1 MRRAPV
7 AEFPRD
13 GYRAGEGEFA
23 MTDATAIPG
32 VRGSLRQRATRGT
45 ILTVGGQFAS
55 QLLRMIGN
63 LALSRL
69 LFPEAFGLMTLA
81 SLVLIAV
88 EQVFNFGTY
97 STVIRHERGDD
108 PAFLDTAWT
117 IGIGRAV
124 ILWIGASAFAPA
136 MARFYSE
143 PQLVSMLPVAL
154 FSIVIASLGSMK
166 LALLDRRLELGRR
179 IAIDLVAQGVTL
191 VVMVVLAWIYES
203 VWALLIGG
211 LANNLVRTVTS
222 HAWLEGRRD
231 RIAWDRSSAH
241 ELIHFGKWVFASSG
255 LSFAAN
261 QLDVAILGRLV
272 PLAQLGVYTIGMTV
286 PNLLREVLAGISSSV
301 LMPALSEANR
311 TSGPA
316 FHRAYEAA
324 RRVTLPVGVLAV
336 LASIVV
342 APAFFDLLYDTRY
355 ANAEWVAQFGALR
368 LWFGYLQVT
377 SCFALFAYGDAR
389 TWAVSS
395 GVATVLIAIG
405 CLVGFNIAGV
415 PGLLIG
421 LGLGTASGYIVAAI
435 QLARLGIGSARAEIL
450 YTFVGAAL
458 VATVLVTSHFSAFVL
473 PELRPALRTLLCGT
487 LVSAPFGLWT
497 AVRTLKALRG
507 R

>member
-1 MRRAPV
+1 
-7 AEFPRD
+7 
-13 GYRAGEGEFA
+13 
-23 MTDATAIPG
+23 
-32 VRGSLRQRATRGT
+32 LTRGT

-69 LFPEAFGLMTLA
+69 LVPEAFGLMTLA

-117 IGIGRAV
+117 LGIGRAV

-136 MARFYSE
+136 MARFYEE
-143 PQLVSMLPVAL
+143 PLLTSMLPVAL

-179 IAIDLVAQGVTL
+179 IAIDLLAQGVTCGDDR
-191 VVMVVLAWIYES
+191 LALHLR
-203 VWALLIGG
+203 VRWALLVGG
-211 LANNLVRTVTS
+211 LANNLVCGDEP
-222 HAWLEGRRD
+222 WLEGRRSH
-231 RIAWDRSSAH
+231 RVGPHLGAQ
-241 ELIHFGKWVFASSG
+241 LIHFGKWVFASSG

-286 PNLLREVLAGISSSV
+286 PNLLREVLAGVSSSV

-311 TSGPA
+311 SSGPA
-316 FHRAYEAA
+316 FRRAYEAA

-336 LASIVV
+336 LAAVVV
-342 APAFFDLLYDTRY
+342 APAFFDTLYDTRY
-355 ANAEWVAQFGALR
+355 ADAEWVAQLGALR
-368 LWFGYLQVT
+368 LWFGFLQVT

-395 GVATVLIAIG
+395 GIATVLIAVG
-405 CLVGFNIAGV
+405 CLVGFRFGGL
-415 PGLLIG
+415 PGLIVG
-421 LGLGTASGYIVAAI
+421 LGFATASGYIVAAI

-450 YTFVGAAL
+450 YTCVGAVAAVL
-458 VATVLVTSHFSAFVL
+458 VATHFSV
-473 PELRPALRTLLCGT
+473 RPSGPAGPRLQ
-487 LVSAPFGLWT
+487 
-497 AVRTLKALRG
+497 
-507 R
+507 

>member
-1 MRRAPV
+1 
-7 AEFPRD
+7 
-13 GYRAGEGEFA
+13 

-45 ILTVGGQFAS
+45 ILTLGGQFAS
-55 QLLRMIGN
+55 QVLRVIGN
-63 LALSRL
+63 LALTRL

-97 STVIRHERGDD
+97 STVVRHERGDD

-124 ILWIGASAFAPA
+124 ILWIGASACSPA
-136 MARFYSE
+136 IARFYAE

-166 LALLDRRLELGRR
+166 LALLDRRLELGQR
-179 IAIDLVAQGVTL
+179 IGIDLLAQGVSM
-191 VVMVVLAWIYES
+191 VVMVCLAFVYQS

-211 LANNLVRTVTS
+211 LASNVVRVVTS
-222 HAWLEGRRD
+222 HVWLEGRRD
-231 RIAWDRSSAH
+231 RLAWDPASAH
-241 ELIHFGKWVFASSG
+241 ALIHFGKWVFASSG

-261 QLDVAILGRLV
+261 QLDIAILGRLV

-286 PNLLREVLAGISSSV
+286 PNLLREVLSSLSSSV

-311 TSGPA
+311 SSGPA
-316 FHRAYEAA
+316 FRRAYEAA

-336 LASIVV
+336 LASVV
-342 APAFFDLLYDTRY
+342 VSPAFFDLLYDSRY
-355 ANAEWVAQFGALR
+355 ADAEWVAQLGALR
-368 LWFGYLQVT
+368 LWFGFLQVT

-395 GVATVLIAIG
+395 GVATVLIAVG
-405 CLVGFNIAGV
+405 CLVGFHIDGL
-415 PGLLIG
+415 PGLIVG
-421 LGLGTASGYIVAAI
+421 LGFGTASGYLVAAI
-435 QLARLGIGSARAEIL
+435 QLARLGIGSARAEIV
-450 YTFVGAAL
+450 YTTVGAAL
-458 VATVLVTSHFSAFVL
+458 VAAVVVTTHYSVWVL

-497 AVRTLKALRG
+497 AARTFKALRG